1 MLLNN
6 CTATTSTKNISS
18 NSLDNPFINKGFS
31 LIYNDKFYYDKVIS
45 KKIDERSLII
55 FQKNLKKNT
64 IVKITNILN
73 NKSIIGTVGSN
84 ADYPLFNNA
93 VLSLRIADEIGLNEN
108 EPYVEI
114 LEVLEDAIFVA
125 KRAKTFEEEKKVADK
140 APVNNIN
147 ISDLNTKQTN
157 TKNELNK
164 NFSYEIK
171 IADFYF
177 NDTASLLIN
186 RIVKETLIKDAKIKK
201 INEKKYRVYAGPFNN
216 INSLQKSFNDI
227 SILEFENIE
236 IIKKMIKLRLITL
249 LLTLLLTANANA
261 AFDVK
266 ARTAIL
272 QDYLSGEILFEKD
285 ADKSIYPAS
294 MTKIMTAIIAFDL
307 IRSGDLNLDE
317 KFLISEN
324 AWRLSSAGYSSMF
337 IMVGDEV
344 SVENLLRGIIVASG
358 NDACVSLAE
367 GIAGTEDEFAVMMTA
382 KAKEIGMDN
391 TNFAN
396 SSGINNT
403 ENVSTVRDIMIMS
416 RYLIK
421 EFPEEYKYFAEKEF
435 TWDRTGGDPITQ
447 GNRNPLLYKSL
458 GADGIKTGYLAV
470 EKYSLASSVERN
482 GRRLIAV
489 GSGFNTKN
497 DRSRESAKLL
507 TWGLTNF
514 DLVEITRANTPIEDI
529 GVWLGKKDT
538 VKTYI
543 KNDIYKTIPKAKK
556 RLLKLSL
563 NYNGPIQA
571 PIKKDDILGKL
582 KLTYNGDLIEEYDLL
597 AYEDV
602 KKLNVFSRLMKSI
615 NFLIWGD
622 V

>member
-1 MLLNN
+1 
-6 CTATTSTKNISS
+6 
-18 NSLDNPFINKGFS
+18 
-31 LIYNDKFYYDKVIS
+31 
-45 KKIDERSLII
+45 
-55 FQKNLKKNT
+55 
-64 IVKITNILN
+64 
-73 NKSIIGTVGSN
+73 
-84 ADYPLFNNA
+84 
-93 VLSLRIADEIGLNEN
+93 
-108 EPYVEI
+108 
-114 LEVLEDAIFVA
+114 
-125 KRAKTFEEEKKVADK
+125 
-140 APVNNIN
+140 
-147 ISDLNTKQTN
+147 
-157 TKNELNK
+157 
-164 NFSYEIK
+164 
-171 IADFYF
+171 
-177 NDTASLLIN
+177 
-186 RIVKETLIKDAKIKK
+186 
-201 INEKKYRVYAGPFNN
+201 
-216 INSLQKSFNDI
+216 
-227 SILEFENIE
+227 
-236 IIKKMIKLRLITL
+236 MIKLRLITI
-249 LLTLLLTANANA
+249 LLTILLTTNANA

-294 MTKIMTAIIAFDL
+294 MTKIMTTIIAFDL
-307 IRSGDLNLDE
+307 IRSGDLSLDE
-317 KFLISEN
+317 KFLVSEN

-344 SVENLLRGIIVASG
+344 SVENLLKGIIIASG
-358 NDACVSLAE
+358 NDACVALAE

-396 SSGINNT
+396 SSGINDT
-403 ENVSTVRDIMIMS
+403 ENLSTVRDIMLMS
-416 RYLIK
+416 NYLIK

-435 TWDRTGGDPITQ
+435 TWNRTGGDPITQ

-514 DLVEITRANTPIEDI
+514 DLVEITKANTPIEDI
-529 GVWLGKKDT
+529 DVWLGKKDT

-556 RLLKLSL
+556 RLLKVSL

-582 KLTYNGDLIEEYDLL
+582 KLIFDGELIEEYDLL